1 MENKLNETPE
11 EILPNKERN
20 DAENF
25 ENQAIP
31 AAVNEIEQNSQELN
45 KTVESVI
52 PDIEDPAT
60 QSEIAKEE
68 IQLEIEKTQAR
79 EEFARGLND
88 DTEETNNSNKE
99 ITQTTSSTAEGKTEN
114 FKTGAQEAGEKAA
127 ETAYEEMEEDSDSD
141 TNSDSSQENINENMA
156 EEEVSQKIREKIE
169 ALAAKL
175 VQDNII
181 REEDKDLWI
190 EYAQQSAEDKREEIK
205 QTQARF
211 REDLDFNENTTEEE
225 ITIKQN
231 EIATSV
237 LNEEKQ
243 KKVEELKSKYLEILQ
258 RRSLP
263 EIREDIK
270 KGNTEDIE
278 EINKY
283 FKEYASLLRGYADFF
298 KCEYLKSGKEYDEQI
313 PEENKNDSEF
323 QTIGHHIRLSG
334 INKLER
340 MASILDKGIT
350 EVTEEEVRE
359 IEEGEEIVKSIW
371 KDLAGII
378 AMLVGTYLTIDGC
391 KKFVEAIEGGALD
404 KITEEAGS
412 SGLLKTLGVLE
423 GKITGAAIGK
433 AAVAFGGWGL
443 LMYFTTE
450 ENRDKFMKSLFGSD
464 TVLPKFIVSM
474 FKLIK

>member
-1 MENKLNETPE
+1 MENKVNEIPE

-25 ENQAIP
+25 KNQDIP
-31 AAVNEIEQNSQELN
+31 EEVSEIELNSRELN
-45 KTVESVI
+45 EAVESATS
-52 PDIEDPAT
+52 DIEDPIK
-60 QSEIAKEE
+60 QSEIAEEASQLKKEE
-68 IQLEIEKTQAR
+68 AQAR
-79 EEFARGLND
+79 EEFTQDLDNAAEEAANSN
-88 DTEETNNSNKE
+88 EET
-99 ITQTTSSTAEGKTEN
+99 TQPTSSTAEGKTEN
-114 FKTGAQEAGEKAA
+114 FEASAQEAGEEAA
-127 ETAYEEMEEDSDSD
+127 KTAYEETQEDSNSD
-141 TNSDSSQENINENMA
+141 TETDSSQENMDQDI

-181 REEDKDLWI
+181 REEDKDLWM

-211 REDLDFNENTTEEE
+211 RENLGFNDNATEDE
-225 ITIKQN
+225 ITKKQN
-231 EIATSV
+231 EIAMSV

-243 KKVEELKSKYLEILQ
+243 KRVEELKSKYLEILQ

-263 EIREDIK
+263 EIREDITK
-270 KGNTEDIE
+270 SNEEDIK
-278 EINKY
+278 EINEY

-313 PEENKNDSEF
+313 PEENKDDSEF
-323 QTIGHHIRLSG
+323 QTIGHYIRLSG

-378 AMLVGTYLTIDGC
+378 AMLVGTYLAIDGC
-391 KKFVEAIEGGALD
+391 RKFVEGIEGGALD
-404 KITEEAGS
+404 KIAEEAGS